1 MRTKI
6 GVDFMTGL
14 AHRGVENAGDLD
26 GPSSTL
32 LVTTT
37 SLNVAYQRH
46 TTTATCASLRPRFE
60 VGDCR
65 AAIILDA
72 FYDPT
77 LVNILAEGC
86 QKLIKYTKKKKTDMA
101 AANLSVIIQIVPIRC
116 TFLFSTDDE
125 LGGRG
130 LQCFLM
136 WAVSFSNHVVGLQCV
151 PSF

>member
-32 LVTTT
+32 LVSTT

-77 LVNILAEGC
+77 LVNILADDMSEIDKIC
-86 QKLIKYTKKKKTDMA
+86 QKEKDRHGNCKLECHHPDRPHQ
-101 AANLSVIIQIVPIRC
+101 LHPLV
-116 TFLFSTDDE
+116 
-125 LGGRG
+125 
-130 LQCFLM
+130 
-136 WAVSFSNHVVGLQCV
+136 
-151 PSF
+151 